1 MKTQLLKLALPVRA
15 RRESLALHQ
24 EPLLPACAPELLCD
38 DALEPKPLRDTCV
51 VPMALLP
58 GRAAVELPSLCRLRV
73 LP

>member
-1 MKTQLLKLALPVRA
+1 MKTQLLELALPVSA

-38 DALEPKPLRDTCV
+38 DALEPKPLRDTCA
-51 VPMALLP
+51 VPVARLP
-58 GRAAVELPSLCRLRV
+58 GRASVVDPALCSERV